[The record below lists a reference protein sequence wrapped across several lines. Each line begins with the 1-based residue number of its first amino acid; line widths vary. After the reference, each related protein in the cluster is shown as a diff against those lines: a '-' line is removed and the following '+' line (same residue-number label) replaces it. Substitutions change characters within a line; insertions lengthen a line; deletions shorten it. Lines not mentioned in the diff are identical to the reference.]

1 MGLKAAALRG
11 PKASQAF
18 CSSHGQGAGVWAAG
32 LAFDLQEP
40 GAEPRVRVPFSQP
53 LAHGSLEQAEAPLSS
68 PGKLRP
74 REGKGLAQGCPESG
88 AEPGG
93 ECGLQGPRP
102 GLLTSP
108 VPWRGCKPAG
118 LLLFPPEQFS
128 YDNKL
133 RNVPDTCCPFAGSWE
148 GGRRGGSGA
157 WAWEEGS
164 RSIRQQREASF
175 NFGPRPQLGEQI
187 RRRRVGARPP
197 ARSYGCRGGFTE
209 TEQAHAAPPSQPIPL
224 RVHGTPSP
232 STWAYWTPGD
242 RCPHAQRGREEGRWC
257 EDHRPCSVLTLPPQG
272 HTAEPTCTGDTGFHV
287 PFSCWDP
294 AGPSLSA

>member
-1 MGLKAAALRG
+1 MSPACSPRPGRLLSPVEREGGSSVGPVPAVPRTPQTISLSMGLKAAALRG

-40 GAEPRVRVPFSQP
+40 GAEPRVRVPFSRP

-108 VPWRGCKPAG
+108 VPWRG
-118 LLLFPPEQFS
+118 
-128 YDNKL
+128 
-133 RNVPDTCCPFAGSWE
+133 
-148 GGRRGGSGA
+148 
-157 WAWEEGS
+157 
-164 RSIRQQREASF
+164 
-175 NFGPRPQLGEQI
+175 
-187 RRRRVGARPP
+187 
-197 ARSYGCRGGFTE
+197 
-209 TEQAHAAPPSQPIPL
+209 
-224 RVHGTPSP
+224 
-232 STWAYWTPGD
+232 D
-242 RCPHAQRGREEGRWC
+242 RK
-257 EDHRPCSVLTLPPQG
+257 SV
-272 HTAEPTCTGDTGFHV
+272 V
-287 PFSCWDP
+287 
-294 AGPSLSA
+294 